1 MVQTDEQGYSL
12 GSSMKYS
19 YTNPFQPAVSQPDQ
33 NDALLALL
41 AASMGGGGGGGSG
54 RNDALDSRS
63 LDITEQNN
71 LFNQKLD
78 DAQFRHQQAMDERDY
93 ALAVG
98 DQKLAER
105 KQNDANHWEQV
116 GFEVQQAM
124 NAANNAADIEQ
135 SNIAANASMYG
146 SRVGAQATVQSA
158 QIRAEADRQAS
169 RNQLQANL
177 ANAINDADRNR
188 AIEAFNREQAA
199 IAKMED
205 DTKRMLGV
213 QQNQTAQFGAE
224 TDRMG
229 VAGNLAQKQNEF
241 ILNAA
246 TSPRDLFGLYFMQR
260 GVTPDWEAIKNGNP
274 AIGDP
279 LTVQNALTAYKP
291 TGATPV
297 HTNVAGPAYNTVG
310 QATAGFTPQANPYIS
325 MGLDG
330 AGGGGGGGA
339 TSSFTMPDFGY
350 TPAQTGGTPKPNVPI
365 GQPPTMQLDKPVD
378 TLADTWSGVRAAD
391 YANLKSGQG
400 TYVTTGLA
408 GASRASDF
416 LDYNVFN
423 PKDNTQYSGDQEIG
437 PGAQIYMT
445 RKAQGGYTNAQNV
458 MTGDAAHPDPWAGGA
473 KPEMIENPTGAPLR
487 IKNTAQTAA
496 DFGVQTQQQG
506 GEGANASAQHLIAAI
521 QETPQL
527 AAMLVKMMAEQ
538 PSTNQ
543 ADFGTQAP
551 QQEPQ
556 RFALGTDA
564 GQAYANAGMG
574 SLYLQGSDNAHLQ
587 GQELAPWI
595 KTLSETLDSKGKAV
609 PISPSLQAATTGQI
623 APNLNMGS
631 AFTQRG
637 GGSMSSLQGLNN
649 MSKGEM
655 ENYRGYSEGVVG
667 VPWADM
673 VDYLGRPTKNLQT
686 AGRSKASFGY

>member
-1 MVQTDEQGYSL
+1 MGILDDILGTPVRLGGRLTDAANAANKDDS
-12 GSSMKYS
+12 
-19 YTNPFQPAVSQPDQ
+19 
-33 NDALLALL
+33 LL
-41 AASMGGGGGGGSG
+41 AALAASFGSGSGGGSG
-54 RNDALDSRS
+54 RNDALDARA

-71 LFNQKLD
+71 LFNQQLD
-78 DAQFRHQQAMDERDY
+78 DAQFKHQQAMDERDY
-93 ALAVG
+93 ALATG
-98 DQKLAER
+98 DQELAR
-105 KQNDANHWEQV
+105 SKQADANHWEQI

-146 SRVGAQATVQSA
+146 SRVGAQATIQSA

-177 ANAINDADRNR
+177 ANAINDADRNA
-188 AIEAFNREQAA
+188 AIAAFNREQAA

-260 GVTPDWEAIKNGNP
+260 GVTPDWEAIKNGDP

-325 MGLDG
+325 MGLGG
-330 AGGGGGGGA
+330 AGGGGGGA

-350 TPAQTGGTPKPNVPI
+350 TPAGGGGGYTATPPVKV
-365 GQPPTMQLDKPVD
+365 GQPTMQLDKPVD

-400 TYVTTGLA
+400 TYVTTGLS

-445 RKAQGGYTNAQNV
+445 RKAQGGYTTAQNV

-473 KPEMIENPTGAPLR
+473 KPEMVENPTGAPLR

-496 DFGVQTQQQG
+496 DFGTQPQPQQG
-506 GEGANASAQHLIAAI
+506 GDNTSAQHLISAI
-521 QETPQL
+521 QQYPKL
-527 AAMLVKMMAEQ
+527 GAMLVKMMAEQ

-543 ADFGTQAP
+543 ADFGV
-551 QQEPQ
+551 QQQPQ
-556 RFALGTDA
+556 RFALGTDS

-574 SLYLQGSDNAHLQ
+574 QLYLQSSGNEHLQ
-587 GQELAPWI
+587 GKELAPWI
-595 KTLSETLDSKGKAV
+595 KTLAV
-609 PISPSLQAATTGQI
+609 QGAPISPSLQAGTTGQI

-637 GGSMSSLQGLNN
+637 GGSMASLQSLNN

-686 AGRSKASFGY
+686 AGRAKSSFGY